1 MNLLSIPNIASDR
14 ENIVRNAETIAR
26 MMEKLGIGAKLVSA
40 PGSNSVVVGEIRA
53 PGAIPPRWGVRH
65 QVTGMLAFVGYRTT
79 VWLDNRL
86 PAGTPLRRG
95 KKLV

>member
-65 QVTGMLAFVGYRTT
+65 QITGMLLLWVTGQQCGRII
-79 VWLDNRL
+79 VSPQELR
-86 PAGTPLRRG
+86 LRRG
-95 KKLV
+95 